1 MTYQPGVYRKEW
13 QEAGYPGNGDVYLRI
28 PVYVAETAAQAR
40 TEPEV
45 STMRSYRRLAESFA
59 TSAGAAG
66 TSASEERI
74 ERADRLTRTGYE
86 ALLRDRL
93 AYGTP
98 EMVAERLAQLRDE
111 LGLSG
116 VIIEPNVGG
125 YIPRELVF
133 KSIRLFAQEVVSR
146 LR

>member
-1 MTYQPGVYRKEW
+1 
-13 QEAGYPGNGDVYLRI
+13 
-28 PVYVAETAAQAR
+28 
-40 TEPEV
+40 
-45 STMRSYRRLAESFA
+45 MRSYRRLAESFA

-116 VIIEPNVGG
+116 VSIEPNVGG

-133 KSIRLFAQEVVSR
+133 KSICPFAQEVVPR

>member
-1 MTYQPGVYRKEW
+1 
-13 QEAGYPGNGDVYLRI
+13 
-28 PVYVAETAAQAR
+28 
-40 TEPEV
+40 
-45 STMRSYRRLAESFA
+45 MRSYRRLAESFA

-86 ALLRDRL
+86 ALRRDRL

-98 EMVAERLAQLRDE
+98 EMVAERLAQLRGE

-116 VIIEPNVGG
+116 VIIEPNVEATSLVIWSLNR
-125 YIPRELVF
+125 YAPSPR
-133 KSIRLFAQEVVSR
+133 KSSPGCDEAALTASMAPCV
-146 LR
+146 LP